1 MVIVNVV
8 VVNRNG
14 LITSLVQRMLIK
26 DSVEH
31 RTLRKKYLGT
41 NERDSPYTFCKVS
54 YDVRTGHKIVW
65 IETKISTKN

>member
-1 MVIVNVV
+1 MIVVNVV

-14 LITSLVQRMLIK
+14 LITSLVQRALIK

-31 RTLRKKYLGT
+31 RTLRKKYLGM

-54 YDVRTGHKIVW
+54 YDVRTGHKIAW
-65 IETKISTKN
+65 IETKLSTKN